1 MNKLKKNNIVNFPSA
16 LSETEREIE
25 AILFAAAEPL
35 DIESIETKISKKTN
49 VLKILE
55 KLQKTYQSEIE
66 ASMKEYQT
74 KLQTYSADAQ
84 NQTEVTNQARQK
96 ELQGMEQNIQQYQQ
110 TAAQD
115 IQQKQAD
122 LLRPLIEKARAAI
135 QKVAREQG
143 FDYVIDATPGGAL
156 ILSDGKDLLADVKK
170 ELGF

>member
-1 MNKLKKNNIVNFPSA
+1 MRYLKFYTTIILMFVGFIGFAQSKVAHIDSQA
-16 LSETEREIE
+16 LISEMPEVIE
-25 AILFAAAEPL
+25 AQAQI
-35 DIESIETKISKKTN
+35 
-49 VLKILE
+49 E
-55 KLQKTYQSEIE
+55 KLQKTYQTEIE

-110 TAAQD
+110 TASQD

-122 LLRPLIEKARAAI
+122 LLRPLIEKARSAI

-143 FDYVIDATPGGAL
+143 FEYVIDATPGGAL
-156 ILSDGKDLLADVKK
+156 ILYDGKDLMADVKK

>member
-1 MNKLKKNNIVNFPSA
+1 MNYLKSLTFVFF
-16 LSETEREIE
+16 LSVCSLGFTQSKVAHIDSQSLISQMPEVKE
-25 AILFAAAEPL
+25 AQAQI
-35 DIESIETKISKKTN
+35 
-49 VLKILE
+49 E
-55 KLQKTYQSEIE
+55 KLQKTYQTEIE

-115 IQQKQAD
+115 IQQKQQD
-122 LLRPLIEKARAAI
+122 LLRPLIDKARTAI
-135 QKVAREQG
+135 QKVAKAQG

-156 ILSDGKDLLADVKK
+156 ILFEGKDLMAEVKT

>member
-1 MNKLKKNNIVNFPSA
+1 MNYLKL
-16 LSETEREIE
+16 LSLVFFLSISSIGFSQSKVAHIDSQSLISQMPEVKE
-25 AILFAAAEPL
+25 AQAQI
-35 DIESIETKISKKTN
+35 
-49 VLKILE
+49 E
-55 KLQKTYQSEIE
+55 KLQKTYQTEIE

-115 IQQKQAD
+115 IQQKQQD

-135 QKVAREQG
+135 QKVAKAQG

-156 ILSDGKDLLADVKK
+156 ILFDGKDLMAEVKT

>member
-1 MNKLKKNNIVNFPSA
+1 MRYLKFYTTIILMFVGFIGFAQSKVAHIDSQA
-16 LSETEREIE
+16 LISEMPEVIE
-25 AILFAAAEPL
+25 AQAQI
-35 DIESIETKISKKTN
+35 
-49 VLKILE
+49 E
-55 KLQKTYQSEIE
+55 KLQKTYQTEIE

-110 TAAQD
+110 TASQD

-143 FDYVIDATPGGAL
+143 FEYVIDATPGGAL
-156 ILSDGKDLLADVKK
+156 ILSDGKDLMADVKK
-170 ELGF
+170 RVRILI

>member
-1 MNKLKKNNIVNFPSA
+1 MRYLKFYTTIILMFVGFIGFAQSKVAHIDSQA
-16 LSETEREIE
+16 LISEMPEVIE
-25 AILFAAAEPL
+25 AQAQI
-35 DIESIETKISKKTN
+35 
-49 VLKILE
+49 E
-55 KLQKTYQSEIE
+55 KLQKTYQTEIE

-96 ELQGMEQNIQQYQQ
+96 ELQGMEQNIQQ
-110 TAAQD
+110 
-115 IQQKQAD
+115 KQAD

-143 FDYVIDATPGGAL
+143 FEYVIDATPGGAL
-156 ILSDGKDLLADVKK
+156 ILSDGKDLMADVKK